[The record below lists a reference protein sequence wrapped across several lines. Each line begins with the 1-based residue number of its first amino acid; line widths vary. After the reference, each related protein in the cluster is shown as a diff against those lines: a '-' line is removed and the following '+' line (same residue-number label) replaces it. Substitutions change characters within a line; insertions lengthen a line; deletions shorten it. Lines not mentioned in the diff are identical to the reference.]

1 MININ
6 EYIVEENELKELG
19 LDKEI
24 KIPSVSKMMYLS
36 SKWNNLYQILKILV
50 YISLDSEDNNFV
62 HMVLRIVVL
71 LTTKIM
77 ASIY

>member
-6 EYIVEENELKELG
+6 EYIIEENELKELG

-24 KIPSVSKMMYLS
+24 KIPSIKDDVLALNGASDFEE
-36 SKWNNLYQILKILV
+36 

-62 HMVLRIVVL
+62 PGFEDSSSFDAEDYGFDIL
-71 LTTKIM
+71 
-77 ASIY
+77 S

>member
-6 EYIVEENELKELG
+6 EYIIEENELKELG

-24 KIPSVSKMMYLS
+24 KIPSIKDDVLALNGESDFEE
-36 SKWNNLYQILKILV
+36 

-62 HMVLRIVVL
+62 PGFEDSSSFDAEDYGFDIL
-71 LTTKIM
+71 
-77 ASIY
+77 S

>member
-6 EYIVEENELKELG
+6 EYIIEENELKELG

-24 KIPSVSKMMYLS
+24 KIPSIKDDVLALEGVSDFEE
-36 SKWNNLYQILKILV
+36 

-62 HMVLRIVVL
+62 PGFEDSSSFDSEDYGFDIL
-71 LTTKIM
+71 
-77 ASIY
+77 S

>member
-1 MININ
+1 MINVN

-24 KIPSVSKMMYLS
+24 KIPSIKDDVLALNGASDFEE
-36 SKWNNLYQILKILV
+36 

-62 HMVLRIVVL
+62 PGFEDSSSFDSEDYGFDIL
-71 LTTKIM
+71 
-77 ASIY
+77 S

>member
-24 KIPSVSKMMYLS
+24 KIPSIKDDVLALEGVSDFEE
-36 SKWNNLYQILKILV
+36 

-62 HMVLRIVVL
+62 PGFEDSSSFDSEDYGFDIL
-71 LTTKIM
+71 
-77 ASIY
+77 S

>member
-6 EYIVEENELKELG
+6 EYIIEENELKELG

-24 KIPSVSKMMYLS
+24 KIPSIKDDVLALNGASDFEE
-36 SKWNNLYQILKILV
+36 

-62 HMVLRIVVL
+62 PGFEDSSSFDSEDYGFDIL
-71 LTTKIM
+71 
-77 ASIY
+77 S